1 MNLEKFIKNKKALV
15 TLIAACTIVIISL
28 GIRQTFGMFYFDFS
42 VDLDITLSQFGFAL
56 GLQLFLWGAFAPWFG
71 VITDKYGGHIAVFIG
86 FIFYLLGILMLVSEY
101 NTGLYF
107 VTGIGVLIGIALG
120 GTAISIPVSVVA
132 KHFPESNRTLAIG
145 IVTAAGSF
153 GYFVSPVFTRYSLV
167 EYGWESTLLIFA
179 AFIIAGLFLAFYLT
193 TPKDV
198 VGGKINDDQTATE
211 ALKEAFKSK
220 SFIYLTLGFFV
231 CGWHIALVATHIP
244 MYINDRGLPEWCT
257 VTILS
262 MIGLFNI
269 AGTLT
274 SGYLAQ
280 KFSKKL
286 ILSTIYLARG
296 LVIAIFIFL
305 PPSPIIAVFFG
316 IAFGFLW
323 LSTVPPTMGLV
334 GFIFGTKYIG
344 LLYGI
349 VFLSH
354 QVGSFLGAYLGGVFH
369 DLYGSYDYA
378 WYISIGLSIFAGLI
392 HLPIIEKQS
401 KRLQTC
407 LLYTSDAADE

>member
-1 MNLEKFIKNKKALV
+1 MNSEKFIKNKTVLV
-15 TLIAACTIVIISL
+15 TLISACTIVIISL

-42 VDLDITLSQFGFAL
+42 VDLGITLSQFGFAL
-56 GLQLFLWGAFAPWFG
+56 GLQMFLWGAFAPWFG
-71 VITDKYGGHIAVFIG
+71 IITDKYGGHIAVFIG
-86 FIFYLLGILMLVSEY
+86 FIFYLLGILLLVSEY

-132 KHFPESNRTLAIG
+132 KHFPASNRTAAIG

-167 EYGWESTLLIFA
+167 EYGWENTLLIFGF
-179 AFIIAGLFLAFYLT
+179 FILIGLILAFYLT
-193 TPKDV
+193 TPKNV
-198 VGGKINDDQTATE
+198 VGGKINDNQTAKE
-211 ALKEAFKSK
+211 ALAEAFKNK

-244 MYINDRGLPEWCT
+244 VYINDRGLPEWCT

-262 MIGLFNI
+262 LIGLFNI

-280 KFSKKL
+280 KLSKKL
-286 ILSTIYLARG
+286 ILSSIYLARG

-316 IAFGFLW
+316 ITFGFLW

-378 WYISIGLSIFAGLI
+378 WYISIALSVFAGLI
-392 HLPIIEKQS
+392 HLPIIEKQVS
-401 KRLQTC
+401 RLQT
-407 LLYTSDAADE
+407 A

>member
-1 MNLEKFIKNKKALV
+1 MSSEKFIKNRTVLV

-401 KRLQTC
+401 KRLQT
-407 LLYTSDAADE
+407 A

>member
-1 MNLEKFIKNKKALV
+1 MYSEKFIKNKTVLITLV
-15 TLIAACTIVIISL
+15 SACLIVIISL

-42 VDLDITLSQFGFAL
+42 TDLGITLSQFGFAL
-56 GLQLFLWGAFAPWFG
+56 GLQMFLWGAFAPWFG

-86 FIFYLLGILMLVSEY
+86 FIFYLLGVLMLVSEY

-107 VTGIGVLIGIALG
+107 VTGIGVLIGVALG

-132 KHFPESNRTLAIG
+132 KHFPQSNRTAAIG

-167 EYGWESTLLIFA
+167 EFGWESTLLIFA
-179 AFIIAGLFLAFYLT
+179 AFILVGLILAFYLT

-198 VGGKINDDQTATE
+198 VGGIIDDKQTAGE
-211 ALKEAFKSK
+211 ALQEAFKSK

-244 MYINDRGLPEWCT
+244 IYINDRGLPEWCT

-286 ILSTIYLARG
+286 ILSVIYLARG

-305 PPSPIIAVFFG
+305 PPSPIIAVLFG
-316 IAFGFLW
+316 ITFGFLW

-378 WYISIGLSIFAGLI
+378 WYISIALSIFAGLI
-392 HLPIIEKQS
+392 HLPIVEKQVA
-401 KRLQTC
+401 RLQIT
-407 LLYTSDAADE
+407 

>member
-1 MNLEKFIKNKKALV
+1 MNSEKFIKNKTVLV
-15 TLIAACTIVIISL
+15 TLVSACTIVIISL

-42 VDLDITLSQFGFAL
+42 VDLGITLSQFGFAL
-56 GLQLFLWGAFAPWFG
+56 GLQMFLWGAFAPWFG
-71 VITDKYGGHIAVFIG
+71 IITDKYGGHIAVFIG
-86 FIFYLLGILMLVSEY
+86 FIFYLLGILLLVSEY

-132 KHFPESNRTLAIG
+132 KHFPASNRTAAIG

-167 EYGWESTLLIFA
+167 EYGWENTLLIFG
-179 AFIIAGLFLAFYLT
+179 FLILIGLILAFYLT

-198 VGGKINDDQTATE
+198 VGGKINDNQTAKE
-211 ALKEAFKSK
+211 ALAEAFKNK

-244 MYINDRGLPEWCT
+244 VYINDRGLPEWCT

-280 KFSKKL
+280 KLSKKL
-286 ILSTIYLARG
+286 ILSSIYLARG

-316 IAFGFLW
+316 ITFGFLW

-378 WYISIGLSIFAGLI
+378 WYISIALSVFAGLI
-392 HLPIIEKQS
+392 HLPIIEKQVS
-401 KRLQTC
+401 RLQTV
-407 LLYTSDAADE
+407 